1 MRSCSAIDKATN
13 FPEQTPAIICRVSAY
28 RNTQWLYHCYDK
40 TETVIFLFYPRKSGA
55 FKPTNA
61 SYPNSNISWYFFFKL
76 PQTVAY

>member
-40 TETVIFLFYPRKSGA
+40 TETVLFAYSTPEQVARSNRQTLRIRTQIFHGILF
-55 FKPTNA
+55 
-61 SYPNSNISWYFFFKL
+61 
-76 PQTVAY
+76 